1 MVVDPD
7 PLYFKLIKIA
17 IILVVSLIIFKWSIY
32 IVKRIGARFSF
43 DLTLIQVIKEI
54 IKYAVIAAALT
65 LCLSEFGV
73 DVNAIIVSLGIV
85 GIAVGFAARDTL
97 SNFIAGMFILAD
109 KSFKVGD
116 IIEMSGKK
124 GKVIKLGLR
133 VTTIK
138 TDDNKIITIPNSTF
152 SSSVHVNY
160 TCLDTRRV
168 ELDINIPYEL
178 ELEETVKSLV
188 KAASKCK
195 WALPQPKPNVLIK
208 EMTDTGIEATIT
220 VWVED
225 PWNVDTYRS
234 QLALKVKGLLV
245 VKDCQEYVKE

>member
-7 PLYFKLIKIA
+7 PMYINLIKIA
-17 IILVVSLIIFKWSIY
+17 IILVVSLIITKWSIY
-32 IVKRIGARFSF
+32 IVKKIGSQFNF
-43 DLTLIQVIKEI
+43 ELTLIQVINEI
-54 IKYAVIAAALT
+54 IKYSVIAVAIT
-65 LCLSEFGV
+65 LCLREVGV
-73 DVNAIIVSLGIV
+73 DINAIIVSLGIV

-109 KSFKVGD
+109 QSFKVGD
-116 IIEMSGKK
+116 IIEMSGKR

-152 SSSVHVNY
+152 SSSVYVNY
-160 TCLDTRRV
+160 TSRETRRV
-168 ELDINIPYEL
+168 ELNVNIPYEI
-178 ELEETVKSLV
+178 ELEETVNSMV
-188 KAASKCK
+188 KVASNCQ

-208 EMTDTGIEATIT
+208 EMTDTGIKATIN

-225 PWNVDTYRS
+225 PWKVATYKS
-234 QLALKVKGLLV
+234 QLALKVKELLV
-245 VKDCQEYVKE
+245 VKDCRENVKE